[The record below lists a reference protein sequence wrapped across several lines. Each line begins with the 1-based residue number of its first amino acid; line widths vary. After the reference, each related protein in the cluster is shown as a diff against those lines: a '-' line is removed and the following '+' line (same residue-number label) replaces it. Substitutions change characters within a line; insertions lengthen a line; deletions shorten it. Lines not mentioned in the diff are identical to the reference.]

1 MTIVG
6 IHVTHSRLEN
16 SEGMAE
22 GVGAAKSILRK
33 HGSYNWLTEKGNL
46 VILDND
52 AEFALLLVVLGGWF
66 WIIGLTE
73 GSKYYHI
80 SIAI

>member
-22 GVGAAKSILRK
+22 GHSAAKSILHK
-33 HGSYNWLTEKGNL
+33 HGSYNWLIEKGNL

-52 AEFALLLVVLGGWF
+52 AEFALLLVMPGG
-66 WIIGLTE
+66 
-73 GSKYYHI
+73 
-80 SIAI
+80 

>member
-1 MTIVG
+1 
-6 IHVTHSRLEN
+6 
-16 SEGMAE
+16 MAE

-52 AEFALLLVVLGGWF
+52 AEFALLLVVLGG
-66 WIIGLTE
+66 
-73 GSKYYHI
+73 
-80 SIAI
+80 

>member
-6 IHVTHSRLEN
+6 IHVIHRRLEN
-16 SEGMAE
+16 REGMAE
-22 GVGAAKSILRK
+22 GVSAAKSILRK
-33 HGSYNWLTEKGNL
+33 HGSYNWLTKKGNL

-52 AEFALLLVVLGGWF
+52 AEFAPLLVVLGGWF

-73 GSKYYHI
+73 DSEYNHI